1 MILIMPDTPSENG
14 PAHKIPSTL
23 AIFPS
28 ITIAG
33 INKIT
38 CLKKDSAVDGNAFPT
53 DWKKIHITR
62 LEPIIKQAHKYVR
75 THLTA
80 YSI

>member
-1 MILIMPDTPSENG
+1 MPDTPSENG
-14 PAHKIPSTL
+14 PAHKIPSTP
-23 AIFPS
+23 AAFPS

-33 INKIT
+33 INKII
-38 CLKKDSAVDGNAFPT
+38 CRKKDNAVDGNAFPT
-53 DWKKIHITR
+53 DWKKIQITR

-75 THLTA
+75 THFTA